1 MKPITIHPL
10 SALLGAAVLA
20 VPLVLMSAQ
29 SEIVWPRQVPIPVT
43 VQEMPDP
50 QDMITIRQVDGP
62 FVVPEGK
69 TLVLT
74 GLGTRMLNGDV
85 QLYADGEEVMKHAY
99 VTTANPCSVAHVP
112 VGLTFPAGTS
122 ITMTQVSAETWGV
135 ALGYL
140 VDA

>member
-74 GLGTRMLNGDV
+74 GC
-85 QLYADGEEVMKHAY
+85 YA
-99 VTTANPCSVAHVP
+99 
-112 VGLTFPAGTS
+112 
-122 ITMTQVSAETWGV
+122 
-135 ALGYL
+135 AL
-140 VDA
+140 